1 MSGVSWPDV
10 VIAFVVLLG
19 VLKGFKR
26 GLVRELTG
34 AVALVFGIAAAFRY
48 PGLWDGFFGSVLHLA
63 PASAHVVGMVAYAVA
78 AYAIVLALGSLLS
91 VVAKLPLLGIGN
103 AVLGAVVGGAKAVV
117 FMWAVVYVALFFP
130 LSAPVRSDLHRSQL
144 VAMLLRPSQGFDHA
158 LRTSLP
164 PFMQPFADQ
173 LFAGHRV

>member
-1 MSGVSWPDV
+1 MSAVAWPDV
-10 VIAFVVLLG
+10 VIAFVVLFG

-34 AVALVFGIAAAFRY
+34 AIALAFGIAAAFRY
-48 PGLWDGFFGSVLHLA
+48 PGMWDGFFATALHLA
-63 PASAHVVGMVAYAVA
+63 PGSAHVVGIIAYAAAAYAV
-78 AYAIVLALGSLLS
+78 VLALGSLLAL
-91 VVAKLPLLGIGN
+91 VAKLPLLGIGN

-130 LSAPVRSDLHRSQL
+130 LSPPVRSDLHRSQL
-144 VAMLLRPSQGFDHA
+144 VAMLLRPSEGFDGA
-158 LRTSLP
+158 LRASLP